1 MTMPESPIGRL
12 RQVYLIRY
20 EQARFRMNTT
30 KKYLYGRK
38 EIEPLSF
45 KEVGISNLE
54 LEVICQ
60 EIPPFILAKY
70 SLDVNGK
77 IKYCQRKELEW
88 TAFPTLNGAIS
99 INKSTQISKL
109 GFIETHEY
117 RNNKLNKSTLT
128 QTKDQKVSS
137 KTEYSYQHNQLI
149 EILKKHYKGKEILI
163 DKQSFKYDSDMRI
176 VEIDRI
182 TELDSTMIITNKITF
197 RLNALGLIDLKK
209 TIHSA
214 KIHNTIIKSIS
225 REKLHYNSFE
235 QIERS
240 IETAEMEDETVITE
254 REFKYLTNQSDK
266 INEIRIKENNK
277 KQTIRSYEYDKNE
290 NLQNVKIENNGHITE
305 TIYRRTK

>member
-1 MTMPESPIGRL
+1 
-12 RQVYLIRY
+12 
-20 EQARFRMNTT
+20 MNTT

-38 EIEPLSF
+38 EIETLSF
-45 KEVGISNLE
+45 KEVGISTLE
-54 LEVICQ
+54 LEVVCQ

-77 IKYCQRKELEW
+77 IKYCQRKDLEW
-88 TAFPTLNGAIS
+88 TAFPTLNGPIS

-117 RNNKLNKSTLT
+117 RNNKINKSTLT

-137 KTEYSYQHNQLI
+137 KTEYRYQHNQLI
-149 EILKKHYKGKEILI
+149 EILKKHYKGNDILI
-163 DKQSFKYDSDMRI
+163 DKQSFKYDSNMRI

-197 RLNALGLIDLKK
+197 RLNARGLIDSKK

-254 REFKYLTNQSDK
+254 RKFKYLTNQSDK

-290 NLQNVKIENNGHITE
+290 NLQNIKIENNGHITE